1 MNSLPFNTENARA
14 WHEGRKTQHRELMKP
29 QSSEKLYEM
38 NNGGWR
44 MLSDIDGK
52 NIIKCPYKVGEK
64 VFIQEDW
71 GVAPCY
77 NYFTSETIPL
87 SSARHISYRCD
98 QITDNHHN
106 NIDKWRDPKAM
117 PEKYSRSTAIITCI
131 RVERI
136 QSITEEDCEAEG
148 IVGVSAASP
157 INALPVEHYYSGGL
171 SHNTPREAYESM
183 WGDIYGDESWQHNY
197 WVWVYELKKGGE

>member
-1 MNSLPFNTENARA
+1 MNSLPFNTENAIA

-44 MLSDIDGK
+44 ILSDIDGK

-87 SSARHISYRCD
+87 SSVRHVSYRCD

-106 NIDKWRDPKAM
+106 NIDKWRDPKDM
-117 PEKYSRSTAIITCI
+117 DESFSRSTAIITDI
-131 RVERI
+131 RVERV
-136 QSITEEDCEAEG
+136 QDITDGDAVREG
-148 IVGVSAASP
+148 ILPTKDADGFYMGPAA
-157 INALPVEHYYSGGL
+157 EFE
-171 SHNTPREAYESM
+171 TM
-183 WGDIYGDESWQHNY
+183 WNKIYPESWQNNP
-197 WVWVYELKKGGE
+197 WVWVYELKKGDK